1 MIGNLFKD
9 IAEELEVY
17 IQDKINKDAS
27 VKVERPKE
35 KESMPDNTVM
45 LSMLN
50 IEEEL
55 TLRDLNIHHR
65 QLSKQKLIK
74 QQRPVYINI
83 QMLCIV
89 NFSNDAAQELNALH
103 WVMEF
108 FQSHR
113 TFTQP
118 GRENKNDKDVDNK
131 FDLIIE
137 LNTLPLRELHYLW
150 GNLGIKQLPAVL
162 YRIKMFTIQGDIE
175 NIEVSSVK
183 DIFVKLGSI
192 GDSEPDDSYNFK
204 ISEQKEAEQKEV
216 EQKKAEQKKAEQK
229 KAEQKKAEQK
239 KAEQKDDGKKD
250 DGKKDDQKGK

>member
-89 NFSNDAAQELNALH
+89 NFPIQSNA
-103 WVMEF
+103 
-108 FQSHR
+108 
-113 TFTQP
+113 
-118 GRENKNDKDVDNK
+118 
-131 FDLIIE
+131 
-137 LNTLPLRELHYLW
+137 
-150 GNLGIKQLPAVL
+150 
-162 YRIKMFTIQGDIE
+162 
-175 NIEVSSVK
+175 
-183 DIFVKLGSI
+183 
-192 GDSEPDDSYNFK
+192 
-204 ISEQKEAEQKEV
+204 
-216 EQKKAEQKKAEQK
+216 
-229 KAEQKKAEQK
+229 
-239 KAEQKDDGKKD
+239 
-250 DGKKDDQKGK
+250 